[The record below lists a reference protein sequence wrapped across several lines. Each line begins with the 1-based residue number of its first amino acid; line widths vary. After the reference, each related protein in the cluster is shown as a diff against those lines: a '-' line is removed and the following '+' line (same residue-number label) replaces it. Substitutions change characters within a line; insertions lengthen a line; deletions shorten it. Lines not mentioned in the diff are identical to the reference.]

1 MKEAS
6 GEANMTVITI
16 LLIAI
21 VGTVGTVIVT
31 NIMNSIKRRGCCTEA
46 GGTWSGGTC
55 QNGGA
60 EYSTCVGDK

>member
-21 VGTVGTVIVT
+21 VGTVGTVLINNLMGST
-31 NIMNSIKRRGCCTEA
+31 KKRACCTEA

-55 QNGGA
+55 QDGGT
-60 EYSTCVGDK
+60 EYSNCIK